1 MDQPLRLRAL
11 LTLLSVSLAW
21 LVWGEAGRS
30 SAELAATFEMRTRSA
45 RENIQTAQERERR
58 ERLLRVSERLAGRAA
73 PPTTAA
79 GTREFLV
86 RVAGENGVELSQLR
100 LQPLVRPP
108 EGTLGAEAGITA
120 LGDPDSLSGF
130 LAGVEGRGWPLRVE
144 RATLAVRGGL
154 GTLTASVLVLWPDPG
169 AAFTAAD
176 AGRLGDD
183 PRLEAL
189 AAWLESVPGPDA
201 AVPLAVAEPIEADT
215 ASAVGDPA
223 KEPFEPIEADTATPP
238 SEPRSRTPELHGFV
252 DVGSGTPVRA
262 ALFYRG
268 ETTLVAVGD
277 RVGEYTVVTLEP
289 SEAVVLSRGE
299 GPPLRLVL
307 R

>member
-1 MDQPLRLRAL
+1 MDQRLRLRVL
-11 LTLLSVSLAW
+11 LVLLSVSLAW
-21 LVWGEAGRS
+21 LAWGEARRA
-30 SAELAATFEMRTRSA
+30 SAELAAALDRQTRSA
-45 RENIQTAQERERR
+45 RESTRTAAERERR
-58 ERLLRVSERLAGRAA
+58 ERLLRVAERLAGRAP
-73 PPTTAA
+73 PPTSAA

-86 RVAGENGVELSQLR
+86 RTAGEGGVELSQLR

-108 EGTLGAEAGITA
+108 DGTAGAEAGITA
-120 LGDPDSLSGF
+120 LGDPDSLSRF
-130 LAGVEGRGWPLRVE
+130 LAGVEGTGWPLRVE

-154 GTLTASVLVLWPDPG
+154 GTLTASVLVLWPDPA

-176 AGRLGDD
+176 ADRLGDD
-183 PRLEAL
+183 PRLGEL
-189 AAWLESVPGPDA
+189 AAWLESVPGREA
-201 AVPLAVAEPIEADT
+201 AASPAVAEPIEVEPGPAADHGVDRPDELPD
-215 ASAVGDPA
+215 A
-223 KEPFEPIEADTATPP
+223 ATPP
-238 SEPRSRTPELHGFV
+238 SEARPDAPELHGFV

-268 ETTLVAVGD
+268 ETTLVGVGD
-277 RVGEYTVVTLEP
+277 RVGDYTVVTLEP

>member
-1 MDQPLRLRAL
+1 MDQRLRLRVL

-21 LVWGEAGRS
+21 LVWGEARRS
-30 SAELAATFEMRTRSA
+30 SDDLAAAFETRSRSA
-45 RENIQTAQERERR
+45 REGARTAQEQERR

-73 PPTTAA
+73 PPASAA

-86 RVAGENGVELSQLR
+86 RMAGEGGVELSQLR

-120 LGDPDSLSGF
+120 LGDPDSLSRF
-130 LAGVEGRGWPLRVE
+130 LAAVEGRGWPLRVE

-154 GTLTASVLVLWPDPG
+154 GTLTASVLVLWPDPA

-183 PRLEAL
+183 PRLERL
-189 AAWLESVPGPDA
+189 AAWLEAVPRPEEAVSLAGAGPIGAEPAAAADPGTEELLDQAADA
-201 AVPLAVAEPIEADT
+201 AT
-215 ASAVGDPA
+215 
-223 KEPFEPIEADTATPP
+223 TP
-238 SEPRSRTPELHGFV
+238 SEPRAETPELHGFV
-252 DVGSGTPVRA
+252 DVGSGTPIRA

-268 ETTLVAVGD
+268 ETTLVGVGD
-277 RVGEYTVVTLEP
+277 RVGDYTVVTLEP
-289 SEAVVLSRGE
+289 SEAVVLARGE

>member
-1 MDQPLRLRAL
+1 MDQRLRLRVL
-11 LTLLSVSLAW
+11 LALLSVSLAW
-21 LVWGEAGRS
+21 LVWGEARRA
-30 SAELAATFEMRTRSA
+30 SAEFAAALDMQTRSA
-45 RENIQTAQERERR
+45 RESVQTAQERERR
-58 ERLLRVSERLAGRAA
+58 ERLLRVSERLADRAPA
-73 PPTTAA
+73 PDSAA

-86 RVAGENGVELSQLR
+86 RTAGEGGVELSQLR

-108 EGTLGAEAGITA
+108 EGTAGAEAGITA
-120 LGDPDSLSGF
+120 LGDPDSLSRF
-130 LAGVEGRGWPLRVE
+130 LAAVEGTGWPLRVE

-154 GTLTASVLVLWPDPG
+154 GTLTASVLVLWPDPA

-183 PRLEAL
+183 PRLEQL
-189 AAWLESVPGPDA
+189 AAWLESVPRQDA
-201 AVPLAVAEPIEADT
+201 AVSRAAAEPIEA
-215 ASAVGDPA
+215 APAVDPGLG
-223 KEPFEPIEADTATPP
+223 EPLVQPPDTATPP
-238 SEPRSRTPELHGFV
+238 AEPRVETPELHGFV
-252 DVGSGTPVRA
+252 DVGSGTPIRA

-268 ETTLVAVGD
+268 ETTLVGVGD
-277 RVGEYTVVTLEP
+277 RVGDYTVVTLEP

>member
-1 MDQPLRLRAL
+1 MDQRLRLRVL
-11 LTLLSVSLAW
+11 LALLSVSLAW
-21 LVWGEAGRS
+21 LVWGEARRS
-30 SAELAATFEMRTRSA
+30 SAEFAAALDMETRSA
-45 RENIQTAQERERR
+45 RESVQTAQERERR
-58 ERLLRVSERLAGRAA
+58 ERLLRVSERLADRAPA
-73 PPTTAA
+73 PDSAA

-86 RVAGENGVELSQLR
+86 RTAGAGGVELSQLR

-108 EGTLGAEAGITA
+108 EGTVGAEAGITA
-120 LGDPDSLSGF
+120 LGDPDSLSRF
-130 LAGVEGRGWPLRVE
+130 LAAVEGTGWPLRVE

-154 GTLTASVLVLWPDPG
+154 GTLTASVLVLWPDPA

-183 PRLEAL
+183 PRLEEL

-201 AVPLAVAEPIEADT
+201 AASLAVAESIEAEPAPAVDHGVEDLLDQAPDT
-215 ASAVGDPA
+215 ANS
-223 KEPFEPIEADTATPP
+223 PP
-238 SEPRSRTPELHGFV
+238 EPRVETPELHGFV
-252 DVGSGTPVRA
+252 DVGSGTPIRA

-268 ETTLVAVGD
+268 ETTLVGVGD
-277 RVGEYTVVTLEP
+277 RVGDYTVVTLEP